1 MLLSMNDARRENI
14 MSGHSKWATIHRKK
28 EKTDAGRGKVFTKIV
43 REISVAVKIGGPDPD
58 MNPRLRDAVAKAK
71 ANNMPND
78 NVTRTIKKASGELGN
93 INYEENTYEGYGPG
107 GVAVIINTLTDNKNR
122 TASDVRHAMSKYGG
136 SMGTTGCVSWM
147 FDKLGIIEISGD
159 SIDED
164 DLFMT
169 ALDAGADDVSGED
182 GEYEITTSPA
192 DFAAVCAALE
202 EAGYTF
208 DSAEISMIPQ
218 NTVALDPEKRE
229 QVEKM
234 IDMLEDNDDVQDVY
248 HNAELDYEE

>member
-1 MLLSMNDARRENI
+1 
-14 MSGHSKWATIHRKK
+14 
-28 EKTDAGRGKVFTKIV
+28 
-43 REISVAVKIGGPDPD
+43 
-58 MNPRLRDAVAKAK
+58 
-71 ANNMPND
+71 
-78 NVTRTIKKASGELGN
+78 
-93 INYEENTYEGYGPG
+93 
-107 GVAVIINTLTDNKNR
+107 
-122 TASDVRHAMSKYGG
+122 
-136 SMGTTGCVSWM
+136 MGTTGCVSWM

-218 NTVALDPEKRE
+218 NTVALDPEKRD

>member
-1 MLLSMNDARRENI
+1 

-28 EKTDAGRGKVFTKIV
+28 EKTDAGRGKIFTKIV
-43 REISVAVKIGGPDPD
+43 KEISVAVKLGGPDPD
-58 MNPRLRDAVAKAK
+58 SNPRLRDAIAKAK

-93 INYEENTYEGYGPG
+93 INYEEITYEGYGPG
-107 GVAVIINTLTDNKNR
+107 GVAIIVSTLTDNKNR

-136 SMGTTGCVSWM
+136 SMGTNGCVSWM
-147 FDKLGIIEISGD
+147 FDKKGQIIIAGD
-159 SIDED
+159 DIDED
-164 DLFMT
+164 ELMMA
-169 ALDAGADDVSGED
+169 ALEAGAEDVSGED
-182 GEYEITTSPA
+182 GVFEITTSPD
-192 DFAAVCAALE
+192 DFASVCSALE
-202 EAGYTF
+202 DAGFTF

-218 NTVALDPEKRE
+218 NTVAVDDEKRE

-248 HNAELDYEE
+248 HNADLPDEE